1 LEQHLTKGLKQ
12 LGFKQSKDDECD
24 FFCSTVIFILYTN
37 DGIFAFPDNKEV
49 DKAISGMKTLF
60 NIDNQGNLK
69 DYLGVNV
76 EKLPN
81 GNIKL
86 TQPHLI
92 NKSSSSSSCHLNL
105 PNK

>member
-1 LEQHLTKGLKQ
+1 
-12 LGFKQSKDDECD
+12 
-24 FFCSTVIFILYTN
+24 
-37 DGIFAFPDNKEV
+37 
-49 DKAISGMKTLF
+49 MKTLF